1 MAAEKFLKINL
12 FSVKVEVYTR
22 LRQATN
28 ILLNAAEDVKKP
40 ENLLQGAMLL
50 DIIAGLSVW
59 SSRF

>member
-1 MAAEKFLKINL
+1 MAAEKFLKMNL

-28 ILLNAAEDVKKP
+28 ILPNAAEDVKKP